1 MLQYNEMISRTHPE
15 NPLGI
20 AQTRNVTFVVTDSC
34 NLQCKYCYET
44 HKGKRFMSFDTAK
57 RIVDYLFEMYDKDEP
72 NGFINKNTTALV
84 LEFIGGEPLLAADLI
99 YETCDY
105 FWKTA
110 LERKHSWAENF
121 RISITSNGVSYFDE
135 SVQRFIEKFHN
146 RLSFSITVDGDKEMH
161 DSCRVH
167 ADGSGSWEEANKA
180 LMDYT
185 KRYDRYLG
193 TKVTISPENLEH
205 FHKTVQYFA
214 ERGYTDINANPIYEH
229 EWTVEEAQEY
239 YKQLKQIADYMLE
252 DETHEYE
259 SNIFQEHSFSPISEQ
274 ENSTYCGGSGQML
287 SFDVDGKAYPC
298 IRYMEMSLNGEQK
311 PIVIGDCF
319 DGIYKKAEH
328 MRLRDYM
335 DSITRRTM
343 SDDECYYCP
352 IGTGCGCCTAWCYQ
366 KFGTMNKRD
375 KNICWMHRAR
385 SLANVYYWNK
395 YYQKTGQDKKF
406 KMLLPAEQALQ
417 IVDQEEYQ
425 RLVEL
430 SLILC

>member
-1 MLQYNEMISRTHPE
+1 MVQYNEIISKLHPE

-20 AQTRNVTFVVTDSC
+20 AQVRQITFVVTDSC

-72 NGFINKNTTALV
+72 NGFINRNTTALV

-110 LERKHSWAENF
+110 LKRKHPWADNF
-121 RISITSNGVSYFDE
+121 RISITSNGVCYFNE
-135 SVQRFIEKFHN
+135 SVQRFIKKFHN
-146 RLSFSITVDGDKEMH
+146 RLSFAITVDGDKEMH

-167 ADGSGSWEEANKA
+167 ADGSGSWDEANDA

-185 KRYDRYLG
+185 ERYDRYLG

-205 FHKTVQYFA
+205 FHSTVQYFA
-214 ERGYTDINANPIYEH
+214 ERGYTEINANPIYEH

-239 YKQLKQIADYMLE
+239 YRQLKKIADYMLE

-259 SNIFQEHSFSPISEQ
+259 SNIFQEHSFSPIPEQ

-298 IRYMEMSLNGEQK
+298 IRYMEMSLNGEQE

-319 DGIYKKAEH
+319 NGIYETPEH

-343 SDDECYYCP
+343 SDDECFYCP